1 MGHFHVLISWMLP
14 WGMYPILLFSFLPK
28 IVFLIFSSQVRR
40 LSLRAT
46 CGTFGSRKYF
56 GPCYFCPVRWLGEHP
71 RTAHALVVAG
81 FINRCRPCTR
91 GSFRQNALLG
101 STLNVLAESTLVVC
115 FTENSFQRFQARQWQ
130 SAKCLT
136 YCLWNSLRNNWLTQ
150 DFGNNYTAKYRKFVE
165 AKTSM
170 LTQRKV
176 RTCGQ

>member
-91 GSFRQNALLG
+91 ESFRQNALLG

-115 FTENSFQRFQARQWQ
+115 FTEKFFWTVPGAPM
-130 SAKCLT
+130 AK
-136 YCLWNSLRNNWLTQ
+136 
-150 DFGNNYTAKYRKFVE
+150 
-165 AKTSM
+165 
-170 LTQRKV
+170 RKV
-176 RTCGQ
+176 FNVLLLAITSQLVKQFEK